1 MTETDQLHSAP
12 SDCDRFLFAPVGED
26 KNGYVVTVLSAFAR
40 LGLDPRKEA
49 SDLAG
54 LSRPA
59 ARERLDRLLAGFLDV
74 PALRQGHWL
83 TAERLASL
91 LPEQMRSGA
100 TLRDDG
106 APGGVR
112 TKPELPVFWLL
123 MILIAIVQI
132 LYFGLSGTGE

>member
-1 MTETDQLHSAP
+1 MIETDQLHSAP

-106 APGGVR
+106 R
-112 TKPELPVFWLL
+112 PEEFAQSPNCLC
-123 MILIAIVQI
+123 
-132 LYFGLSGTGE
+132 SGCS